1 MQKAKLAPSSAPHP
15 ATRKRILLVDDEP
28 AVLESTSLILKR
40 ANYDVEAY
48 GEAESALERI
58 TKFQP
63 DVLITDVSLPSM
75 DGINLASQ
83 VRAVLPKCEIVL
95 YSGTLVPHLVRF
107 AQLNQYELVPKP
119 LDSEQLMALL
129 KR

>member
-1 MQKAKLAPSSAPHP
+1 MQKAKPAPASPSKSS
-15 ATRKRILLVDDEP
+15 TKKRILLVDDEP

-40 ANYDVEAY
+40 ANYEVESF
-48 GEAESALERI
+48 GEAESALERVA
-58 TKFQP
+58 KFKP

-75 DGINLASQ
+75 DGINLAAQ

-129 KR
+129 QR